1 MVGVAQ
7 LKIKL
12 HINMAVVEEQLKKL
26 SMWVIIQ
33 FWQFLLSIKFRLS
46 ENIKEKRLG
55 MDFLKY
61 ASMGGWAPKL
71 KLGHGLY
78 TKGN

>member
-33 FWQFLLSIKFRLS
+33 FWQFLLSIQ
-46 ENIKEKRLG
+46 
-55 MDFLKY
+55 
-61 ASMGGWAPKL
+61 PP
-71 KLGHGLY
+71 
-78 TKGN
+78 KGNF